1 MDVLCLLLVQG
12 SQFSPGQLRGVRSRC
27 LHKTEI
33 KQHKDGQNNSD
44 ARAKK
49 YEFREKQNTEVENT
63 NLMQHVQSCIF
74 LTKKLTT
81 KCPNLFEENSQPV
94 QQRDVLR
101 LLLGQGSHSSLDPI
115 RGVIPRG
122 PGQAGIEHDKEGKN
136 CCDAEAR
143 DYLESTQMFGELSS

>member
-12 SQFSPGQLRGVRSRC
+12 SQLSPDQLRGVRSRC
-27 LHKTEI
+27 LDKTEI

-49 YEFREKQNTEVENT
+49 YEFTEEQNTEVENT

-101 LLLGQGSHSSLDPI
+101 LLLGQGSHSSLDPS
-115 RGVIPRG
+115 RGVVPRG
-122 PGQAGIEHDKEGKN
+122 PGQAGIEHHKERKN
-136 CCDAEAR
+136 CCDAKAR
-143 DYLESTQMFGELSS
+143 DYLESRGLVN